1 MFCMKCG
8 KKIDDDSKF
17 CPFCGNVVANS
28 ATNAGVQQNI
38 NPVMQTVKFFNKKIM
53 IGVVSCIVAV
63 AVVIGGVKLLTGGFG
78 KTIAEQLFL
87 MSWTELIDLD
97 EKEFKSSLRDEGIT
111 YEQGARQFDMRFMEL
126 RTKSV
131 SPFMGYDS
139 YFGYHSENIYDD
151 LSLPTATMFAVT
163 FETKDDYE
171 DGKDDI
177 LRYLDKSRVK
187 GYDAIVADTENPI
200 IGSDNPFM
208 DFATQT
214 NNYLLDIST
223 IDFNMLME
231 SMIEEADLSEEETRQ
246 IRELL
251 EEEENAKELQEMM
264 ESVKVYKFSTIAF
277 VENKGAL
284 GELLEYYFDD
294 DDENMRAAYESE
306 DFPQYGYCIMNS
318 YMPLTD
324 EDFQSLMSYF
334 NYDTI
339 DQKEIDLDE
348 VRKTLDV
355 DLLDSGV
362 QDSEDDLRAIYFM
375 ENHGVDI
382 KSDMDVS
389 SDELKRIWYIRNY
402 GWDSEAGS
410 FVDLSDYHDS
420 RGIYC
425 ALTFNYDVDEKAY
438 FQEDLDKMVYLSEKD
453 FNPDTGGSFESE
465 DEKRLYFMKNYS
477 YDTVN
482 SKAVDQEVVDALIAY
497 DKYVGETL
505 AEEGVYGYNLIY
517 IDDNNIPECLVW
529 TEKDQRVFVLSYKN
543 GAIES
548 VTHQQG
554 SGYLKVIYTPK
565 SGKFDI
571 SVFYGSAGLEDDIFT
586 LDDSFHLVA
595 YADSNRDIYSRV
607 FSINGQEVSES
618 VYDEALSDK
627 FGSIILGGTSY
638 RREEDYNSAASGCRD
653 VYSNVD
659 KAYSTLLSAYDALGT
674 TTYVT
679 YVPEVAEFDLTDGT
693 LVTGDTA
700 EETGKVKY
708 VQDSLEHKDT
718 YEYNETFFC
727 LTYDIPDSVRYYAD
741 STIVGGDTAIVYN
754 SKNSDEKELI
764 ILVDLGTY
772 GRRYDENG
780 NNKFDSFEKEHNNI
794 MKDDC
799 YVSEMKDDSREYT
812 YDFNVFYKDNLPIEN
827 GWIKCTK
834 TFFLI

>member
-1 MFCMKCG
+1 MFCMRCG

-28 ATNAGVQQNI
+28 VTNAGVQPNV
-38 NPVMQTVKFFNKKIM
+38 NPVMQTAKFFNKKII

-78 KTIAEQLFL
+78 QTIAEQLFL

-214 NNYLLDIST
+214 NNYLLDINT

-339 DQKEIDLDE
+339 DHKEIDLDE

-355 DLLDSGV
+355 DLLDSGI

-389 SDELKRIWYIRNY
+389 SDELKKIWYIRNY
-402 GWDSEAGS
+402 GWDSEAGD
-410 FVDLSDYHDS
+410 FVDLSDYKDS
-420 RGIYC
+420 GSVYC
-425 ALTFNYDVDEKAY
+425 AMEYNYNISEDKY
-438 FQEDLDKMVYLSEKD
+438 FEDDFSKIEYLVNKD
-453 FNPDTGGSFESE
+453 FNPDTGGTFEDE
-465 DEKRLYFMKNYS
+465 DEKRLYMIRNYN
-477 YDTVN
+477 YDIV
-482 SKAVDQEVVDALIAY
+482 SESSIDPAIAEALGAY
-497 DKYVGETL
+497 YDYIESNYIEDGIL
-505 AEEGVYGYNLIY
+505 GYNLLY
-517 IDDNNIPECLVW
+517 VDDNDIPECIVW
-529 TEKDQRVFVLSYKN
+529 TGKPEERYGCRVFALSYKN
-543 GAIES
+543 GSMETITVEAE
-548 VTHQQG
+548 QG
-554 SGYLKVIYTPK
+554 NCAEIICCPK
-565 SGKFDI
+565 SGIIWLHMSDTLWQYNDKFELGNSFHKLLSKYYYSDGNGNVGWKIDGVEVSGDFYNSEENSWYVEGEEFIMIDI
-571 SVFYGSAGLEDDIFT
+571 RTNRDYGFSDDYGGTFSSLLGAYDDLRTIKYTAWAFCIEDFEEKDGILTVKADNGEKSSFACNEGFSFSYPIAENCFFEWSYSFNDSRREPDVTQISFSDIENTVKAWRQDYNEYPDMLESPAGIRFCI
-586 LDDSFHLVA
+586 LDDEITG
-595 YADSNRDIYSRV
+595 IY
-607 FSINGQEVSES
+607 
-618 VYDEALSDK
+618 LS
-627 FGSIILGGTSY
+627 S
-638 RREEDYNSAASGCRD
+638 
-653 VYSNVD
+653 
-659 KAYSTLLSAYDALGT
+659 
-674 TTYVT
+674 
-679 YVPEVAEFDLTDGT
+679 P
-693 LVTGDTA
+693 
-700 EETGKVKY
+700 
-708 VQDSLEHKDT
+708 
-718 YEYNETFFC
+718 
-727 LTYDIPDSVRYYAD
+727 
-741 STIVGGDTAIVYN
+741 
-754 SKNSDEKELI
+754 
-764 ILVDLGTY
+764 
-772 GRRYDENG
+772 
-780 NNKFDSFEKEHNNI
+780 
-794 MKDDC
+794 
-799 YVSEMKDDSREYT
+799 
-812 YDFNVFYKDNLPIEN
+812 
-827 GWIKCTK
+827 
-834 TFFLI
+834 